1 MPLVTI
7 VKTCKNK
14 VECTH
19 TYIYIYID
27 AAFFAN
33 ILYECP
39 RSGATDWALGRSQDL
54 LPTKGA
60 CAVWGLGEFI

>member
-7 VKTCKNK
+7 VKTCKNN
-14 VECTH
+14 VE
-19 TYIYIYID
+19 YYIYID

-33 ILYECP
+33 ILCECP

-60 CAVWGLGEFI
+60 CAVWDLGEFI